1 MSAKIMFSLLVILFV
16 IKLYT
21 RTDFLNIS
29 LHFFWRIWLPFDS
42 EFGPNIA
49 NMVILKDMAGLCCW
63 LCTWFPTITAE
74 KFHESVF
81 FYIFWWFSPILPLN
95 FAQMLLRFFLIEWCK
110 YYIQCAEDLPLW
122 ILSLCVPNKMLKY
135 YRKT

>member
-1 MSAKIMFSLLVILFV
+1 MFSLLVILLA

-21 RTDFLNIS
+21 QTDIFKHLFT
-29 LHFFWRIWLPFDS
+29 FFWRIWLPFDS

-49 NMVILKDMAGLCCW
+49 NMVILKDMTGICCW
-63 LCTWFPTITAE
+63 LYTWFPTITAE

-81 FYIFWWFSPILPLN
+81 FYIFGWFSTPILPLN
-95 FAQMLLRFFLIEWCK
+95 FAQMLLRFFLVEWRK

-122 ILSLCVPNKMLKY
+122 IFSLCVSNKMLKS